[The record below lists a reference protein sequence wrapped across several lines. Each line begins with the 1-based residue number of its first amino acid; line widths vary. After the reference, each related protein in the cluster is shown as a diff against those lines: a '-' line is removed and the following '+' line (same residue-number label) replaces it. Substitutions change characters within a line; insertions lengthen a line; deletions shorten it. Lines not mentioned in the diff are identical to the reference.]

1 MRPRRNKSEK
11 LQLFSVEWALVVSA
25 DCEQCGTLFTTSSNT
40 CDVRRVCTDLTCLK
54 DPRRHDLKFK
64 YYLVQNAVMMVYFA
78 VFRNM
83 SMDVSTCFK
92 IFSNFRG
99 MPPLQSTPDTDRR
112 SPHSLSS
119 GVLSYKGKE
128 NLMCV
133 LRATTGAVGDEKM
146 ASSTHARRKIHEG
159 YHWLSR
165 GEQLFLPS
173 SWRLRF
179 STECTP
185 IFQTVLFIKVDTMR
199 TSENTMYSST
209 FYILHYLPTPFN
221 FLTSPGSARDSFAVS
236 GCDVAIVEPKRHR
249 SPRQS
254 IAWPIGWWRRNT
266 KETCFID
273 REHIDKIIF
282 ASDVVWVST

>member
-1 MRPRRNKSEK
+1 M
-11 LQLFSVEWALVVSA
+11 SA

-128 NLMCV
+128 NLVCAPSDG
-133 LRATTGAVGDEKM
+133 RGSG
-146 ASSTHARRKIHEG
+146 RRKNG
-159 YHWLSR
+159 
-165 GEQLFLPS
+165 F
-173 SWRLRF
+173 
-179 STECTP
+179 
-185 IFQTVLFIKVDTMR
+185 
-199 TSENTMYSST
+199 
-209 FYILHYLPTPFN
+209 FYT
-221 FLTSPGSARDSFAVS
+221 
-236 GCDVAIVEPKRHR
+236 CPKED
-249 SPRQS
+249 P
-254 IAWPIGWWRRNT
+254 
-266 KETCFID
+266 
-273 REHIDKIIF
+273 
-282 ASDVVWVST
+282 

>member
-1 MRPRRNKSEK
+1 MS
-11 LQLFSVEWALVVSA
+11 S

-64 YYLVQNAVMMVYFA
+64 YYLVQTAVMMVYFA

-92 IFSNFRG
+92 IFSNVRG
-99 MPPLQSTPDTDRR
+99 MLPLQSTPDTDRR
-112 SPHSLSS
+112 SPHRLSS

-159 YHWLSR
+159 YH
-165 GEQLFLPS
+165 
-173 SWRLRF
+173 
-179 STECTP
+179 
-185 IFQTVLFIKVDTMR
+185 
-199 TSENTMYSST
+199 
-209 FYILHYLPTPFN
+209 
-221 FLTSPGSARDSFAVS
+221 
-236 GCDVAIVEPKRHR
+236 
-249 SPRQS
+249 
-254 IAWPIGWWRRNT
+254 
-266 KETCFID
+266 
-273 REHIDKIIF
+273 
-282 ASDVVWVST
+282 